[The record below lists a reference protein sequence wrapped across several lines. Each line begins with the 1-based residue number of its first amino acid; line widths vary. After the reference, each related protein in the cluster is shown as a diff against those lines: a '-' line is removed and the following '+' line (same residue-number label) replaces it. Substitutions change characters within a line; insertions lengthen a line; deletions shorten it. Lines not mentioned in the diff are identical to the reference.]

1 MVEPTMSQDK
11 ATRLSEIATK
21 YGDSILR
28 TCFLYLNN
36 MTLAEDAL
44 LDGEKRVVV
53 DGYGIVPLSEPNEY
67 MMEVQNTTSNFI
79 PSKVEVTLDEQSYFF
94 DLNIFLLSW

>member
-1 MVEPTMSQDK
+1 MKMVEPTMSQDK

-44 LDGEKRVVV
+44 QDTLIRVYEKMDSFRQES
-53 DGYGIVPLSEPNEY
+53 SEKTWITRIAIN
-67 MMEVQNTTSNFI
+67 I
-79 PSKVEVTLDEQSYFF
+79 SKDYQKSK
-94 DLNIFLLSW
+94 